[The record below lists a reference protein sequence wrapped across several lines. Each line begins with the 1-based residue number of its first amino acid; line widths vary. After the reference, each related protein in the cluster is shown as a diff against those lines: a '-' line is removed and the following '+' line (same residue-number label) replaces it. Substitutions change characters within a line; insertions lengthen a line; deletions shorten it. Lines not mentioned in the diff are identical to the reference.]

1 MKQIR
6 YFVWFWIV
14 LAGVIL
20 AGCQAE
26 PVEAPE
32 AEPVKGVL
40 YVRSQGALDNESS
53 SMSALAGTT
62 KSNAD
67 ETLTYTLEAWSR
79 ESDARCMLHTTATGS
94 MTGGV
99 QFEVSLIPGLYDFLL
114 WADYGNG
121 RYLTSNLREVTVETG
136 SYVPDARN
144 DAFAC
149 ALPGVEWN
157 GKANCNA
164 ILKRPLA
171 RMSLHNSTAF
181 DQANTV
187 SMIYDEIY
195 TVYDVLTGEVS
206 APQRAISVL
215 FPETVVG
222 STLVGEDFLFVP
234 EAGGTFSLSV
244 SVGDLTKIVDDVPLK
259 ANYCTNITGVF

>member
-6 YFVWFWIV
+6 YFLWIWIMLV
-14 LAGVIL
+14 GGIL
-20 AGCQAE
+20 TGCQAE
-26 PVEAPE
+26 PEEAPVP
-32 AEPVKGVL
+32 EPVTGVL
-40 YVRSQGALDNESS
+40 YVRPQGALDNEPS
-53 SMSALAGTT
+53 SMSAPAGTT
-62 KSNAD
+62 KSNGD

-79 ESDARCMLHTTATGS
+79 GTDARCMLHTTATGS
-94 MTGGV
+94 MTAGV
-99 QFEVSLIPGLYDFLL
+99 QFAVALIPGVYDLLL

-121 RYLTSNLREVTVETG
+121 RYLTSNLREVTVETEG
-136 SYVPDARN
+136 YAPDARN

-149 ALPGVEWN
+149 ALPAVEWN

-171 RMSLHNSTAF
+171 CMSLYSSAAF
-181 DQANTV
+181 DRANTV
-187 SMIYDEIY
+187 SMTYDEIY

-234 EAGGTFSLSV
+234 TSGAFSFSV
-244 SVGDLTKIVDDVPLK
+244 SVGDVTQQIDDVPLK
-259 ANYCTNITGVF
+259 PNYSTHITSSF